1 MRNTRIDSR
10 RKAEIA
16 VSIKEHESAVKTL
29 PTKKTARNDTEGWNT
44 SQLSPT
50 MFLTS
55 THGKYIEK
63 RKISDQ

>member
-29 PTKKTARNDTEGWNT
+29 PTKKTARNDTEG
-44 SQLSPT
+44 
-50 MFLTS
+50 
-55 THGKYIEK
+55 
-63 RKISDQ
+63 